1 MERARHLPLMAAL
14 AGLVVLLIL
23 LLSSVGSQAA
33 PTLENGPAV
42 IATIQTGVGDASNG
56 PEGVAVDYERNRI
69 FVSNSK
75 DNTVYVIN
83 GDTHQV
89 VTITSGLILTPW
101 GAGYN
106 PNNDRVYVACNGR
119 NSVAIINAA
128 TLVVEQ
134 EITHGSL
141 NLPDQVVVD
150 ALNNRIYVS
159 NSGSDSITVINGA
172 NNTVLTSF
180 ASGQPDP
187 HAMAVDPSRNRIY
200 VSNLWFIPG
209 TGPDFIV
216 AFTTLTFTEIG
227 RRTALAGPNGMAIR
241 SVDGAIYVAQYY
253 SDTPEW
259 RVAVVDP
266 TDFHFIVGFPG
277 LKINGR
283 NPMGVVYSPGSDRV
297 YVNGY
302 GSNTVDVINASNNT
316 LLTTLPVGA
325 NPASGIGLNPNTG
338 RIYVA
343 NRGSGSVTV
352 IQDTVAGP
360 TPTTTPAASPTPTA
374 TPLCFP
380 DTFEPDDSAAQS
392 KAITISGLK
401 QTRNIC
407 PAGDQDWLQFYVP
420 QPVELTLR
428 TENLQGGTDT
438 VLYLFM
444 PDGIT
449 QMAYD
454 DDGGGGKTSR
464 IIYSFTKPGL
474 YYAMVKD
481 YDPAAWG
488 TYRRYDVSISGGPP
502 LTEHVYLPVIVKP

>member
-1 MERARHLPLMAAL
+1 MAAL

-33 PTLENGPAV
+33 PTLENGPVV

-56 PEGVAVDYERNRI
+56 PEGVAVDFERNRI

-83 GDTHQV
+83 GGTHQV
-89 VTITSGLILTPW
+89 ITITSGLLLAPW
-101 GAGYN
+101 GAAYN
-106 PNNDRVYVACNGR
+106 PNNDRVYVASNGR
-119 NSVAIINAA
+119 NSVVVINAETYA
-128 TLVVEQ
+128 VEQ
-134 EITHGSL
+134 EITDSSL

-150 ALNNRIYVS
+150 ALNNRVYVS
-159 NSGSDSITVINGA
+159 NSGNGRVTVINGS

-180 ASGQPDP
+180 ATGLPSPHSMALDP
-187 HAMAVDPSRNRIY
+187 GRNRIY
-200 VSNLWFIPG
+200 VSNLWYIPG
-209 TGPDFIV
+209 TGPDYMI
-216 AFTTLTFTEIG
+216 AFSTQYFTEIG
-227 RRTALAGPNGMAIR
+227 RRTALAGPNGLAVR
-241 SVDGAIYVAQYY
+241 SVDGAIYVAQFF
-253 SDTPEW
+253 SDTSEW

-277 LKINGR
+277 LRINGQR
-283 NPMGVVYSPGSDRV
+283 PMGVVYSPGSDRV

-302 GSNTVDVINASNNT
+302 GTSTVDVINASNNT
-316 LLTTLPVGA
+316 VLTTLSVGA

-343 NRGSGSVTV
+343 NRGGGSVTV
-352 IQDTVAGP
+352 IQDTPAGP
-360 TPTTTPAASPTPTA
+360 TPTPTSAASPTPTA
-374 TPLCFP
+374 TPLCYR
-380 DTFEPDDSAAQS
+380 DAFEPDDSFDQS

-401 QTRNIC
+401 QTHNIC

-428 TENLQGGTDT
+428 TENLQGGADT
-438 VLYLFM
+438 VLYLLM
-444 PDGIT
+444 PDGAT
-449 QMAYD
+449 QLAYD
-454 DDGGGGKTSR
+454 DDGGGGKASR
-464 IIYSFTKPGL
+464 IIYNFTKPGL

-502 LTEHVYLPVIVKP
+502 LTEQVYLPVIVKQ